1 MSGLI
6 GIAPIL
12 EVRNLSKRY
21 ASLLAVD
28 AVNFSISR
36 GDVLGYLGPNGSGKS
51 TTVKMLTGLLEPTNG
66 EILFQGRPV
75 RDDLIAYKRAIGYVP
90 EEAQLYG
97 FLTGWEYLELIATL
111 RNIPARV
118 FEAKAKAMLEAF
130 TIYTYRDATISSYS
144 KGMRQRIALISA
156 TMHNPDLLILDEPFT
171 GLDVS
176 SGIVLRRVIEQLA
189 AAGKAIFFASPAIEV
204 VERVCGHFVLLR
216 KGKRIAGGN
225 MAETL
230 AQLGY
235 TRLEEAFVQ
244 MAEQTDTAQTAR
256 DIVAAIEAS

>member
-1 MSGLI
+1 M
-6 GIAPIL
+6 PIL
-12 EVRNLSKRY
+12 EVRQLSKRY
-21 ASLLAVD
+21 GSLLAVD
-28 AVNFSISR
+28 GVHFAISR

-51 TTVKMLTGLLEPTNG
+51 TTVKMITGLLEPSGG
-66 EILFQGRPV
+66 EILFHGRPV
-75 RDDLIAYKRAIGYVP
+75 REDLTGYKRAIGYVP

-97 FLTGWEYLELIATL
+97 FLTGWEYLELVATL
-111 RNIPARV
+111 REIPRRV
-118 FEAKAKAMLEAF
+118 FEVKAKAMLEAF
-130 TIYTYRDATISSYS
+130 TIYAYRDATIASYS

-176 SGIVLRRVIEQLA
+176 SGIVLRQVIEQLA

-204 VERVCGHFVLLR
+204 VERLCNHLVLLR
-216 KGKRIAGGN
+216 KGRQIAAGDMG
-225 MAETL
+225 ETL

-235 TRLEEAFVQ
+235 TRLEDAFVQ

-256 DIVAAIEAS
+256 NIVAAIEAA

>member
-1 MSGLI
+1 MDS
-6 GIAPIL
+6 
-12 EVRNLSKRY
+12 VS
-21 ASLLAVD
+21 
-28 AVNFSISR
+28 FSISP

-51 TTVKMLTGLLEPTNG
+51 TTVKMLTGLLEPTSG
-66 EILFQGRPV
+66 EILFHGKPV
-75 RDDLIAYKRAIGYVP
+75 RDDLIAYKQAIGYVP
-90 EEAQLYG
+90 EEAQLYS

-111 RNIPARV
+111 RNIPVTV

-130 TIYTYRDATISSYS
+130 TIYAYRDATISSYS

-176 SGIVLRRVIEQLA
+176 SGLVLRQVIEQLA

-204 VERVCGHFVLLR
+204 VERLCNQLVLLR
-216 KGKRIAGGN
+216 KGKQIASGN

-230 AQLGY
+230 SQLGY
-235 TRLEEAFVQ
+235 TRLEDAFVQ
-244 MAEQTDTAQTAR
+244 MAEQSDTAQTAR
-256 DIVAAIEAS
+256 EIVAAIEGA

>member
-1 MSGLI
+1 MHFS
-6 GIAPIL
+6 IAP
-12 EVRNLSKRY
+12 
-21 ASLLAVD
+21 
-28 AVNFSISR
+28 

-51 TTVKMLTGLLEPTNG
+51 TTVKMLTGLLEPTSG
-66 EILFQGRPV
+66 EILFHGRPV
-75 RDDLIAYKRAIGYVP
+75 RDEIVAYKQAIGYVP

-111 RNIPARV
+111 RNVPRRV

-130 TIYTYRDATISSYS
+130 TIYTYRDATIASYS

-176 SGIVLRRVIEQLA
+176 SGIVLRQVIEQLA
-189 AAGKAIFFASPAIEV
+189 RSGKAIFFASPAIEV
-204 VERVCGHFVLLR
+204 VERLCNQLVLLR
-216 KGKRIAGGN
+216 KGKQIAAGN

-235 TRLEEAFVQ
+235 IRLEDAFVQ

-256 DIVAAIEAS
+256 NIVAAIEAQ

>member
-1 MSGLI
+1 MT
-6 GIAPIL
+6 PIL
-12 EVRNLSKRY
+12 QVRNLSKRY

-28 AVNFSISR
+28 NVNFAIAR

-51 TTVKMLTGLLEPTNG
+51 TTVNMLIGLLEPTNG
-66 EILFQGRPV
+66 EILFHGRSV

-111 RNIPARV
+111 RDISPRV
-118 FEAKAKAMLEAF
+118 FDAKAKAMLDAF
-130 TIYTYRDATISSYS
+130 TIYPFRDAAIASYS
-144 KGMRQRIALISA
+144 KGMRQRIALIAA

-176 SGIVLRRVIEQLA
+176 SGIVLRQVIEQLA
-189 AAGKAIFFASPAIEV
+189 QAGKAIFFASPAIEV
-204 VERVCGHFVLLR
+204 VERLCNQLVLLR
-216 KGKRIAGGN
+216 KGKQIASGN

-230 AQLGY
+230 AQLGF
-235 TRLEEAFVQ
+235 TRLEDAFVQ
-244 MAEQTDTAQTAR
+244 MADQTDTAQTAR
-256 DIVAAIEAS
+256 NIVAAIGAD

>member
-1 MSGLI
+1 M
-6 GIAPIL
+6 PIL
-12 EVRNLSKRY
+12 EVRQLSKRY
-21 ASLLAVD
+21 GSLLAVD
-28 AVNFSISR
+28 GVNFAISR

-51 TTVKMLTGLLEPTNG
+51 TTVKMITGLLEPSGG

-75 RDDLIAYKRAIGYVP
+75 REDLTGYKRAIGYVP

-97 FLTGWEYLELIATL
+97 FLTGWEYLELVATL
-111 RNIPARV
+111 REIPRRV
-118 FEAKAKAMLEAF
+118 FEGKAKAMLEAF
-130 TIYTYRDATISSYS
+130 TIYAYRDATIGSYS

-176 SGIVLRRVIEQLA
+176 SGIVLRQVIEQLA

-204 VERVCGHFVLLR
+204 VERLCNHLVLLR
-216 KGKRIAGGN
+216 KGKQIAAGDMG
-225 MAETL
+225 ETL

-235 TRLEEAFVQ
+235 TRLEDAFVQ

-256 DIVAAIEAS
+256 NIVAAIEAA

>member
-1 MSGLI
+1 MT
-6 GIAPIL
+6 PIL
-12 EVRNLSKRY
+12 EVQKLSKRY
-21 ASLLAVD
+21 SGLLAVD
-28 AVNFSISR
+28 CATFSIAA

-51 TTVKMLTGLLEPTNG
+51 TTVKMLTGLLAPTNG
-66 EILFQGRPV
+66 EILFHGRPV
-75 RDDLIAYKRAIGYVP
+75 REDLIAYKRAIGYVP
-90 EEAQLYG
+90 EEAQLYT

-111 RNIPARV
+111 RNIPPRV

-130 TIYTYRDATISSYS
+130 TIYEYRDAAIATYS

-176 SGIVLRRVIEQLA
+176 SGIVLRQVIEQLA

-204 VERVCGHFVLLR
+204 VERLCNQLVLLR
-216 KGKRIAGGN
+216 KGRQIAAGN
-225 MAETL
+225 MADTL

-235 TRLEEAFVQ
+235 TRLEDAFVQ
-244 MAEQTDTAQTAR
+244 MAEESDTALTAR
-256 DIVAAIEAS
+256 NIVAAIEDK